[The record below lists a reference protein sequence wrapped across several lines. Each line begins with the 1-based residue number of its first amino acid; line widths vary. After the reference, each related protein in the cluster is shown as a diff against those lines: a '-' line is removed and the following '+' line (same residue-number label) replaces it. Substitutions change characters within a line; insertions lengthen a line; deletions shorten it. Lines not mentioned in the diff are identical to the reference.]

1 MDAKLIIDTTRCAG
15 TGVCLPIAAPHLRL
29 IDGHATAIDATIL
42 AIAQARAAAACC
54 PNEALTVCELAP
66 VGFRVAAPIVTLG
79 PAGTDAQ
86 AEAQKHSDAV
96 VLVESFAVA
105 MRTAADDG
113 GVRALVAAG
122 YLALDEQ
129 SRATDSWVDQH
140 FTHTGVLRL
149 ERCWESPTKP
159 MCFATHRDLGERGRP
174 VATVATHPAT
184 RVFAAHHAPGARLI
198 AVNAKPLAAAAA
210 ARGEADACIA
220 SVDVAQRYAELTI
233 RAEFA
238 PTMVWLLYGK
248 AGSDD

>member
-1 MDAKLIIDTTRCAG
+1 MDAKLIIDTTRCGG

-29 IDGHATAIDATIL
+29 IDGHATAIDATTL

-54 PNEALTVCELAP
+54 PNEALTVCEVAP
-66 VGFRVAAPIVTLG
+66 GAFRVAAPIVTLG
-79 PAGTDAQ
+79 PDGTDAQ
-86 AEAQKHSDAV
+86 AEAEKHSEAV
-96 VLVESFAVA
+96 VLVQSFAVA
-105 MRTAADDG
+105 MRTAADDA

-140 FTHTGVLRL
+140 FAHTGVLRL

-159 MCFATHRDLGERGRP
+159 MCFATRHNLAGRGT

-184 RVFAAHHAPGARLI
+184 RVFAAHHAQGAHLI
-198 AVNAKPLAAAAA
+198 TVNAKPLAAAAA
-210 ARGEADACIA
+210 ARGDADACIT
-220 SVDVAQRYAELTI
+220 SVDVAQRYPELAI

-248 AGSDD
+248 AGCDD